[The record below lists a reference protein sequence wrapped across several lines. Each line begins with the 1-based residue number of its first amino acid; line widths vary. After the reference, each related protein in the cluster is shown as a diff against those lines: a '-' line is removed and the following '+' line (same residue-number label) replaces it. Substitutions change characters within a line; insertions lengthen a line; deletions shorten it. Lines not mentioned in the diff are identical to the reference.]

1 MSEHIQVTGRLPEGA
16 RQSRAWVEVSQQV
29 EGEFKVINMVDDIG
43 KIVLRL
49 DNVVV
54 ALEPNQWEAVLACVM
69 SAIGPTRGL
78 KKVPVVTKSGAN
90 DTAEVT
96 IAEKLDAAAKVDDNG
111 EAFGTALNDFI
122 GALGR
127 AK

>member
-1 MSEHIQVTGRLPEGA
+1 MSEHIKVTGRLPEGA

-29 EGEFKVINMVDDIG
+29 EGEFDVINMVDDIG
-43 KIVLRL
+43 KIVLSL
-49 DNVVV
+49 NNIKL

-69 SAIGPTRGL
+69 NAIGPTRGL
-78 KKVPVVTKSGAN
+78 KKVPVVTESGAN
-90 DTAEVT
+90 DVAEVT

-111 EAFGTALNDFI
+111 EAFGKTLNDFI
-122 GALGR
+122 GSLG

>member
-1 MSEHIQVTGRLPEGA
+1 MSEHIQVTGRLPEST
-16 RQSRAWVEVSQQV
+16 RHSRPWVEVSQQV
-29 EGEFKVINMVDDIG
+29 EGEFKVINMVADIG

-49 DNVVV
+49 DGVTV

-69 SAIGPTRGL
+69 NAIGPTRGL
-78 KKVPVVTKSGAN
+78 
-90 DTAEVT
+90 T

-111 EAFGTALNDFI
+111 EAFGNTLNDFI

>member
-29 EGEFKVINMVDDIG
+29 EGEFRVINMVADIG

-69 SAIGPTRGL
+69 NAIGPTRGL
-78 KKVPVVTKSGAN
+78 N
-90 DTAEVT
+90 MT

-111 EAFGTALNDFI
+111 EAFGNTLNDFI

>member
-29 EGEFKVINMVDDIG
+29 EGEFRVINMVADIG

-69 SAIGPTRGL
+69 NAIGPTPRL
-78 KKVPVVTKSGAN
+78 
-90 DTAEVT
+90 T

-111 EAFGTALNDFI
+111 EAFGNTLNDFI